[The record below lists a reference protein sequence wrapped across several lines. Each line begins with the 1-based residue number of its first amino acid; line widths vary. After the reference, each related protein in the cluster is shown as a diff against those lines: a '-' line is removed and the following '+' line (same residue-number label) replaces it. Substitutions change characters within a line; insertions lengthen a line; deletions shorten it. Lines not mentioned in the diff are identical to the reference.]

1 MDPEVYLTIHQ
12 QHEREL
18 ARELEL
24 RRAAQDCPG
33 LHRACPPA
41 RGRDGRACAISRRR
55 DGALDAGL
63 LPRLIRA
70 AREGRTPGVRPSRGI
85 VQAVTGWTPSSSSST
100 STRRRISSRIGRTD
114 SMPWPAG
121 SARAQSS

>member
-33 LHRACPPA
+33 C
-41 RGRDGRACAISRRR
+41 IV
-55 DGALDAGL
+55 
-63 LPRLIRA
+63 RA
-70 AREGRTPGVRPSRGI
+70 AHRVRD
-85 VQAVTGWTPSSSSST
+85 AVE
-100 STRRRISSRIGRTD
+100 RLRARV
-114 SMPWPAG
+114 
-121 SARAQSS
+121 SARATPAPVCCAA